1 MKTIGLIGGM
11 SWESTRAYYE
21 IINQTVKE
29 RLGGLHSAKL
39 LLYSMDFAELEPYQT
54 RSEWDRAS
62 AMLTDAAQRLET
74 AGADFLVLC
83 SNTAHKI
90 APEISAAVS
99 IPLLHIAD
107 AAVQA
112 VQAAGVESVG
122 LLGTRYTMTE
132 SFYTSVLERAGLRV
146 LIPEE
151 AEIDA
156 IHRVIFDELCLGV
169 VREPSA
175 QLLQTVIERLCARGA
190 QGIVLG
196 CTELNMLLK
205 PEDAAVPMFDTT
217 LLHARQAA
225 LQSI

>member
-90 APEISAAVS
+90 APEISAAVRS
-99 IPLLHIAD
+99 RFFISPMRPFRPYRRRAWR
-107 AAVQA
+107 ASAC
-112 VQAAGVESVG
+112 S
-122 LLGTRYTMTE
+122 
-132 SFYTSVLERAGLRV
+132 ERAIR
-146 LIPEE
+146 
-151 AEIDA
+151 
-156 IHRVIFDELCLGV
+156 
-169 VREPSA
+169 
-175 QLLQTVIERLCARGA
+175 
-190 QGIVLG
+190 
-196 CTELNMLLK
+196 
-205 PEDAAVPMFDTT
+205 
-217 LLHARQAA
+217 
-225 LQSI
+225 